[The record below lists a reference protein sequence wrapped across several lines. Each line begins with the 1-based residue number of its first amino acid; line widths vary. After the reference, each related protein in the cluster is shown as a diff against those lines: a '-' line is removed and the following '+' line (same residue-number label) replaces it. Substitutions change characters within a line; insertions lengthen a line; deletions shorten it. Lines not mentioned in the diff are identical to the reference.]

1 MDKEKVHSIVS
12 REIKRRVDQLA
23 ELLEDAQTA
32 TTGETKS
39 SAGDKH
45 ETSRAMAHLEQEKL
59 GGQLAELNKLKEVIF
74 LIDPTKKHTSIQ
86 LGSLVETT
94 NGWFYI
100 SVGIGAINFENTT
113 IFCMTPAAP
122 LGKFLLGKK
131 IGDQINW
138 QGKKINITNLI

>member
-1 MDKEKVHSIVS
+1 MDKEKIHSFVK
-12 REIKRRVDQLA
+12 REVNRRVDQLA
-23 ELLEDAQTA
+23 ELLEDAQIS

-45 ETSRAMAHLEQEKL
+45 ETSRAMAQLEQEKL

-74 LIDPTKKHTSIQ
+74 LIDPSKKHTSIQ

-100 SVGIGAINFENTT
+100 SVGIGALNIENKN

-131 IGDQINW
+131 IGDEIDW
-138 QGKKINITNLI
+138 QGKKINITDLL